1 MVLGVS
7 GFDDLFEARPTL
19 EGTVV
24 RMEPIEER
32 HREPLHRV
40 LADERVW
47 RWVKINGAADRAV
60 YDQWF
65 DEALANVAARRE
77 FPFVTVSLETGEPVG
92 TSRFLSMRPADRG
105 LEIGYSLV
113 SPAAWGTGA
122 NSEAKFLMLEH
133 AFETLGC
140 ARVEFKTDALNDR
153 ARAALAALP
162 STFEGIFRKHML
174 MWGGRWRDSA
184 WYAITDDDW
193 PAVRKQLQARRD
205 AQRG

>member
-32 HREPLHRV
+32 HREPLHPV
-40 LADERVW
+40 LADERIW

-77 FPFVTVSLETGEPVG
+77 FPFVTVSLKTGQPVG
-92 TSRFLSMRPADRG
+92 TSRFLSMRPAR
-105 LEIGYSLV
+105 
-113 SPAAWGTGA
+113 
-122 NSEAKFLMLEH
+122 
-133 AFETLGC
+133 
-140 ARVEFKTDALNDR
+140 
-153 ARAALAALP
+153 P
-162 STFEGIFRKHML
+162 S
-174 MWGGRWRDSA
+174 S
-184 WYAITDDDW
+184 
-193 PAVRKQLQARRD
+193 
-205 AQRG
+205 